1 MKIFSRFIEKIL
13 PNKNLLLYKDIPY
26 IELQKIETELKNKGL
41 IFNVGDYFLYNLYL
55 TLNKKEKNRNQII
68 QDAIQDAILHYFSYT
83 QDGNV
88 IFFKQNKEN
97 NIEFTDES
105 FQERLISYTQ
115 ICLENQED
123 DYNKDSK
130 TLKLVT
136 LLDVFCIF
144 ILQSEITNMDFI
156 QALYKICHYNYK
168 NNLNRNISNEQNKY
182 LVETYGYQSINDVL
196 DRLSEMLILSELMD
210 GISRMTIDNLVDLIM
225 FGFDTKYLDLSNDF
239 LEPIYVELLKE
250 DEQSQVV
257 EKTLELEN
265 IDKKQES
272 SLVVLKDI
280 GDPTSEEGMHISTRY
295 SYLRKPIELKKSMIS
310 ENDLYVLLN
319 NEFPWFEEANEHIA
333 SSLAINSFSNDGFY
347 FKPILLNGSP
357 GIGKTK
363 WCSRISELTGI
374 KMDKISFAGMSS
386 SMSINGT
393 ERGFHQAKPGF
404 YVDSI
409 QKTECVNPIILIDEV
424 DKGKSGLNGDPFS
437 ALLPLME
444 RDTAKTYKD
453 NYLLGC
459 LDLSNFSYV
468 LTSNDKNILPIELLD
483 RLICIDCRVPTVDE
497 AISII
502 PNILKELLILYK
514 IPETYN
520 LKINEKEAI
529 QVYEDTQSIR
539 SFKNNIERQFRE
551 NFWKPKNKK
560 EYKTIKRKIGFNS

>member
-459 LDLSNFSYV
+459 LDLIV
-468 LTSNDKNILPIELLD
+468 TG
-483 RLICIDCRVPTVDE
+483 R
-497 AISII
+497 
-502 PNILKELLILYK
+502 
-514 IPETYN
+514 
-520 LKINEKEAI
+520 
-529 QVYEDTQSIR
+529 
-539 SFKNNIERQFRE
+539 
-551 NFWKPKNKK
+551 
-560 EYKTIKRKIGFNS
+560 

>member
-13 PNKNLLLYKDIPY
+13 SNKNLLLYKDIPY
-26 IELQKIETELKNKGL
+26 IELQKLEKELKIKGL
-41 IFNVGDYFLYNLYL
+41 IFDVGDYFLYNLYL

-123 DYNKDSK
+123 DYNKDTKS
-130 TLKLVT
+130 KLVT

-144 ILQSEITNMDFI
+144 MLQSEITNMDFI

-168 NNLNRNISNEQNKY
+168 NNLNRNINNEQNKY
-182 LVETYGYQSINDVL
+182 LIETYGYQSINDIL

-265 IDKKQES
+265 TDKNQES

-280 GDPTSEEGMHISTRY
+280 GDPTSEEGMNISTRY

-319 NEFPWFEEANEHIA
+319 NEFPWLEEANEHIA
-333 SSLAINSFSNDGFY
+333 SSLAMNSFSSDGFY

-386 SMSINGT
+386 SMSVNGT
-393 ERGFHQAKPGF
+393 ERGFHQARPGF

-409 QKTECVNPIILIDEV
+409 KKTECGNPIILIDEV
-424 DKGKSGLNGDPFS
+424 DKGKSGINGDPFS

-483 RLICIDCRVPTVDE
+483 RLICIDCRIPTVDE
-497 AISII
+497 AVSII
-502 PNILKELLILYK
+502 PNILKELLITYK

-520 LKINEKEAI
+520 LNINEKEAI
-529 QVYEDTQSIR
+529 EVYEDTQSIR
-539 SFKNNIERQFRE
+539 SLKNNIEKQFRE

-560 EYKTIKRKIGFNS
+560 EYKTTKRKIGFNS